1 MPLDRASTSTEV
13 ELLLPD
19 IRCAGCIGP
28 VERALAAIPG
38 VLEARVNL
46 TAKRARVR
54 LEPGQVETEQLVAAL
69 DNAGFSARPF
79 DRNVDGGQAA
89 DQTARDLLLRIG
101 VAGFAAMN
109 VMLLSVSV
117 WSGAEAATRDL
128 LHWISGLI
136 ALPAMAYA
144 GLPFYR
150 SAAGALAGG
159 RVNMDVPITLAIA
172 LSALS
177 SLIETSRGGEHAYFD
192 AGIMLIFFL
201 LVGRYLEHRTRAGAR
216 TAAAELSALAG
227 RHAMRRDADG
237 RRTLVAV
244 DELAPGEVIESAA
257 GERIPAD
264 GVVLEGTSDLDRSL
278 VTGESRAEPVVP
290 GGAVNAG
297 MVNLT
302 GPLAIRITATGD
314 RTLLAEIARM
324 VDAAESGRTR
334 YDKLAD
340 RAARI
345 YAPGVHIVAL
355 LAFVGW
361 LAAGAEWHGA
371 LMIAAAVLIITC
383 PCALALAIPTVHT
396 VATGR
401 LFRTG
406 IFLKDGAELERLAE
420 VDLVAFDKTGTLT
433 DGKPELTGEPPEG
446 SPAWPVAAAL
456 TAGSLHPLSKAIA
469 ARAEALGVAPAEVS
483 EIREIPGFGVE
494 SDLQGNRVRLGRP
507 EWAGAGPGAGPG
519 AAPGADGVL
528 LRIGDAIHGF
538 SFRDRPRPDMAEAI
552 QTLRG
557 LGLKMAILS
566 GDKRAHVDAIGETA
580 GITQRHGNLAP
591 GEKLRLLQD
600 WAAAGHRVLMV
611 GDGLNDAP
619 ALSAAHASMS
629 PGSASD
635 VARSAAGLIFTGA
648 NLAPVAEAIRVAR
661 AARRRAFESFGIAAV
676 YNSIAIPL
684 AVMGFVTPLIA
695 ALAMSGSS
703 LLVVLNALRVR
714 SAR

>member
-1 MPLDRASTSTEV
+1 MPLDRASTLSEV

-28 VERALAAIPG
+28 VERTLAAIPG

-54 LEPGQVETEQLVAAL
+54 LEPGQVEAEQLVAAL
-69 DNAGFSARPF
+69 GEAGFSARPF

-89 DQTARDLLLRIG
+89 DHTARDLLLRIG

-109 VMLLSVSV
+109 VMLLSISV

-150 SAAGALAGG
+150 SAASALAGA

-177 SLIETSRGGEHAYFD
+177 SLIETARGGEHAYFD

-227 RHAMRRDADG
+227 RQAMRRDADG
-237 RRTLVAV
+237 GRRLVAV
-244 DELAPGEVIESAA
+244 DELAPGEIIEIAA

-264 GVVLEGTSDLDRSL
+264 GIVIDGTSDLDRSL
-278 VTGESRAEPVVP
+278 VTGESRAEPVLA
-290 GGAVNAG
+290 GETVNAG

-324 VDAAESGRTR
+324 VDAAERGRTR

-361 LAAGAEWHGA
+361 LGAGAEWHGA

-433 DGKPELTGEPPEG
+433 DGKPELIEG
-446 SPAWPVAAAL
+446 PAEKSPAWPVAAAL

-469 ARAEALGVAPAEVS
+469 ARAETLGVAPAEVS
-483 EIREIPGFGVE
+483 EIREIPGFGIE
-494 SDLQGNRVRLGRP
+494 GDLQGTPVRLGRP
-507 EWAGAGPGAGPG
+507 EWAGAT
-519 AAPGADGVL
+519 PGADGVV
-528 LRIGDAIHGF
+528 LRTGDAVHGF
-538 SFRDRPRPDMAEAI
+538 KFRDRPRPDMSEAA

-557 LGLKMAILS
+557 LGLEMAILS
-566 GDKRAHVDAIGETA
+566 GDKRAHVDAIGDTA
-580 GITQRHGNLAP
+580 GIARRHGDLAP

-600 WAAAGHRVLMV
+600 WAAEGRRVLMV

-635 VARSAAGLIFTGA
+635 VARSAAGLVFTGA